1 LQRRIQRE
9 IEVQQQ
15 FNAARHP
22 AAGDWS
28 IDCCYTLRSHG
39 SLRAENNPMTFDLV
53 ETLALCGLVL
63 FVGYS
68 LQSGIPGL
76 ARLNIPAPVIGG
88 LLAALVVVAIRALG
102 WPAPQFDTTLQR
114 PLLVAFFTTLGF
126 SASYALLRAGGAQ
139 VALLL
144 ALVTGFAIV
153 QNLVGIALAL
163 AFGLPPAM
171 GVLTGSVTLAGGP
184 ATGLAFAPLFEKA
197 GVESAATIAVAM
209 AMGGIVLGG
218 LVGGPVGTFLIARR
232 GLNGTTSQPVP
243 APVLAHSSPPVIAEP
258 IGEDPSH
265 VRLALKTLIIVL
277 MAMWIGGGI
286 SRLISATGVTL
297 PEYIGAMLVAA
308 LIRNVDDRTR
318 WFSLSHR
325 ALDLLGAVA
334 LSLFLA
340 MALMTLDLT
349 RLASIAGPL
358 LVMLAVQVVLVA
370 AVCLWP
376 VFPLLGRDYDAAV
389 TTGGFL
395 GFMLGTTANA
405 MAVMRT
411 LVERFGPAPRAF
423 LVAPLVGAFFLDFAN
438 ALVITAFLNLLQ

>member
-1 LQRRIQRE
+1 MSFGLI
-9 IEVQQQ
+9 
-15 FNAARHP
+15 
-22 AAGDWS
+22 
-28 IDCCYTLRSHG
+28 
-39 SLRAENNPMTFDLV
+39 

-63 FVGYS
+63 FVGYF
-68 LQSGIPGL
+68 LQSRIPGL

-88 LLAALVVVAIRALG
+88 LLAAAAVVVIRALN

-139 VALLL
+139 VVLLL
-144 ALVTGFAIV
+144 VLVTGLAVI
-153 QNLVGIALAL
+153 QNLIGIALAMG
-163 AFGLPPAM
+163 FGLPPAV
-171 GVLTGSVTLAGGP
+171 GVLTGSVTLTGGP
-184 ATGLAFAPLFEKA
+184 ATGLAFAPLFEQA
-197 GVESAATIAVAM
+197 GVESAATIAVAT

-218 LVGGPVGTFLIARR
+218 LIGGPVGTFLIKRR
-232 GLNGTTSQPVP
+232 GLIGATSQPVP
-243 APVLAHSSPPVIAEP
+243 SATSPVMVEP
-258 IGEDPSH
+258 IGDDPSH
-265 VRLALKTLIIVL
+265 TRLALKTLVIVL
-277 MAMWIGGGI
+277 VAMWIGSGI
-286 SRLISATGVTL
+286 SQLISATGVTL

-308 LIRNVDDRTR
+308 VIRNVDDRTR
-318 WFSLSHR
+318 WFGLSHG

-334 LSLFLA
+334 LSLFLV

-349 RLASIAGPL
+349 RLANIAGPL
-358 LVMLAVQVVLVA
+358 LVMLAVQVMLVT

-376 VFPLLGRDYDAAV
+376 VFQLLGRDYDAAV
-389 TTGGFL
+389 TTGGFF